1 MSKRTFL
8 KPQLGSVF
16 ILLFCGVATAA
27 DYANINSVRQGEFL
41 FNTDVPNK
49 YKVAPTI
56 STRVLIDVTG
66 PIARTKVRQRF
77 SNPSDQWI
85 SGTYAFPLPED
96 AAVDHMKILVG
107 GRIIEGVIRE
117 KDQAR
122 KIYEQAKREGKRT
135 SLVEQLRPNLFTTSV
150 ANIAP
155 YGVID
160 IDIEYQELLSLD
172 QGNFSLRFPMAM
184 TPRFSPDNGSSFN
197 QYDTPVVGRWVNVVD
212 KAGKTPVEAV
222 NSSSELSITVNLNAG
237 FQVED
242 IKSTYHPVT
251 INNIM
256 DSKQG
261 EVKQIKLGLSGHQGE
276 HDFELVWKPKTD
288 IIPKGMFFI
297 ETGKD
302 WQHGLLMVTP
312 PLDKRLYEKRHRDVT
327 YIIDTSGSMGGES
340 IAQAKKAL
348 RKALTRL
355 APEDTFNVIEFNS
368 TASSLFKKSVPATTQ
383 AIDEADDFIAGLE
396 AQGGTEMMPALGM
409 ALGATTEG
417 NNGRLQQI
425 VFITDGAV
433 EHEEKLFKLINNHLG
448 ECRLFTVA
456 IGSAPNSYFMRKAAQ
471 FGRGSYTFIGDTQEV
486 SEKMNQLF
494 SKMEQ
499 VVMTDLHLELE
510 GIEGE
515 VVQVLPDKLPD
526 LYFGEPVVLSLK
538 MEQIP
543 ERAIITG
550 NLNGQ
555 TWVNA
560 VRLKRSTHQSGL
572 KVLFGQRMIE
582 SWMDNKVLGV
592 EKEIVRKAIVDLGYY
607 YHLVSQY
614 TSLVAVDVTPAE
626 KLRDLEFKQQQLV
639 KSGSYLSLAQTAT
652 NSQIQIILGFLL
664 LLLSCAIWLWKG
676 RVEKLK
682 AGDNP

>member
-1 MSKRTFL
+1 MDKVTFL
-8 KPQLGSVF
+8 KPQLWSVF
-16 ILLFCGVATAA
+16 VLLFCSVATAA

-122 KIYEQAKREGKRT
+122 KIYEQAKSEGKRT

-155 YGVID
+155 LGVID
-160 IDIEYQELLSLD
+160 IEIEYQELLNLD

-184 TPRFSPDNGSSFN
+184 TPRYSPDNESSFN
-197 QYDTPVVGRWVNVVD
+197 QYDTPVVGRWVNVV
-212 KAGKTPVEAV
+212 KRAGKTPVV
-222 NSSSELSITVNLNAG
+222 PINNPSELSITVNVNAG
-237 FQVED
+237 FPIEY
-242 IKSTYHPVT
+242 INSTYHPVT
-251 INNIM
+251 INNIT
-256 DSKQG
+256 DSDQG
-261 EVKQIKLGLSGHQGE
+261 EVKQIKLGLSGHRGE
-276 HDFELVWKPKTD
+276 HDFELVWKPKAD
-288 IIPKGMFFI
+288 IIPKGMFFV
-297 ETGKD
+297 ETDKD

-312 PLDKRLYEKRHRDVT
+312 PLDKRLYEKRHRDIT
-327 YIIDTSGSMGGES
+327 YIIDTSGSMGGGS
-340 IAQAKKAL
+340 ISQAKKAL
-348 RKALTRL
+348 RQALTRL
-355 APEDTFNVIEFNS
+355 SIADRFNIIAFNS
-368 TASSLFKKSVPATTQ
+368 TASRLFKKAVPATTE
-383 AIDEADDFIAGLE
+383 AIDQADEFIAGLE
-396 AQGGTEMMPALGM
+396 AFGGTEMMPALEM
-409 ALGATTEG
+409 ALGTTGEE
-417 NNGRLQQI
+417 NNDRLHQI

-433 EHEEKLFKLINNHLG
+433 DQEQKLFKLINNQLG
-448 ECRLFTVA
+448 ERRLFTVA
-456 IGSAPNSYFMRKAAQ
+456 IGSAPNAYFMRKAAQ

-486 SEKMNQLF
+486 SDKMEQLF

-526 LYFGEPVVLSLK
+526 LYYGEPVVLSLK
-538 MEQIP
+538 MKQIP
-543 ERAIITG
+543 ERAILTG
-550 NLNGQ
+550 HLNGH

-572 KVLFGQRMIE
+572 KVLFGRRMIE

-614 TSLVAVDVTPAE
+614 TSLVAVDVTPAD
-626 KLRDLEFKQQQLV
+626 KLRELEFNQQELV
-639 KSGSYLSLAQTAT
+639 KKGPYLSLAQTAT
-652 NSQIQIILGFLL
+652 SSQIQIMIGFLL
-664 LLLSCAIWLWKG
+664 LLLSCAIGLWKG
-676 RVEKLK
+676 RAEKLRV
-682 AGDNP
+682 GDNS

>member
-1 MSKRTFL
+1 MNKRTFL
-8 KPQLGSVF
+8 QPQLWSVS
-16 ILLFCGVATAA
+16 ILLFCSVATAA
-27 DYANINSVRQGEFL
+27 DYAKINSVRQGEFL
-41 FNTDVPNK
+41 FNTDTPNK

-77 SNPSDQWI
+77 SNPTDQWI

-122 KIYEQAKREGKRT
+122 KIYEQAKSEGKRT

-155 YGVID
+155 SGVID
-160 IDIEYQELLSLD
+160 IEIEYQELLSLD

-184 TPRFSPDNGSSFN
+184 TPRYSSDNESSFN
-197 QYDTPVVGRWVNVVD
+197 QYDTPVVGRWVNVV
-212 KAGKTPVEAV
+212 KRAGKTPVEPIN
-222 NSSSELSITVNLNAG
+222 NSAELSITVNLNAG
-237 FQVED
+237 FPIEHID
-242 IKSTYHPVT
+242 STYHPVT
-251 INNIM
+251 INNIT
-256 DSKQG
+256 DSDQG
-261 EVKQIKLGLSGHQGE
+261 EVKQIKLGLGAHQGE
-276 HDFELVWKPKTD
+276 HDFELVWKPKAD

-312 PLDKRLYEKRHRDVT
+312 PMDKRFYEKRDRDVT
-327 YIIDTSGSMGGES
+327 FIIDTSGSMGGES
-340 IAQAKKAL
+340 ITQAKQAL
-348 RKALTRL
+348 RKAFTRISI
-355 APEDTFNVIEFNS
+355 ADTFNIIAFNS
-368 TASSLFKKSVPATTQ
+368 MANSLFNKSVPATIQ

-396 AQGGTEMMPALGM
+396 AQGGTEMMPALEM
-409 ALGATTEG
+409 ALGSTDEG
-417 NNGRLQQI
+417 NNERLQQI

-433 EHEEKLFKLINNHLG
+433 EHEEKLFKLIHNHLG
-448 ECRLFTVA
+448 ERRLFTVA
-456 IGSAPNSYFMRKAAQ
+456 IGSAPNAYFMRKAAQ
-471 FGRGSYTFIGDTQEV
+471 FSRGSYTFIGDTQEV
-486 SEKMNQLF
+486 SDKMDQLF

-538 MEQIP
+538 MKQIP
-543 ERAIITG
+543 ERAVITG
-550 NLNGQ
+550 HLNGH

-560 VRLKRSTHQSGL
+560 VRLKRSTQQSGL
-572 KVLFGQRMIE
+572 KVLFGRRMIE
-582 SWMDNKVLGV
+582 SWMDNQLLGV
-592 EKEIVRKAIVDLGYY
+592 DKETVRKAIVDIGYY

-614 TSLVAVDVTPAE
+614 TSLVAVDVTPAD
-626 KLRDLEFKQQQLV
+626 KLRELEFNQQELI
-639 KSGSYLSLAQTAT
+639 KEGSYLSLAQTAT
-652 NSQIQIILGFLL
+652 NSQVLIILGFLL
-664 LLLSCAIWLWKG
+664 LLFSCAIWLWTG
-676 RVEKLK
+676 GVEKLK
-682 AGDNP
+682 VGDNP

>member
-1 MSKRTFL
+1 MNKRTFL
-8 KPQLGSVF
+8 KLQLWSVF
-16 ILLFCGVATAA
+16 ILLFCNVATAA

-41 FNTDVPNK
+41 FNTDTPNK

-122 KIYEQAKREGKRT
+122 NIYEQAKSEGKRT

-155 YGVID
+155 SGVID
-160 IDIEYQELLSLD
+160 IEIEYQELLTLD

-184 TPRFSPDNGSSFN
+184 TPRYSPDNESSFN
-197 QYDTPVVGRWVNVVD
+197 QYNTPVVGRWVNVVE
-212 KAGKTPVEAV
+212 KAGKKPVEPI
-222 NSSSELSITVNLNAG
+222 NNPSELSITVNLNAG
-237 FQVED
+237 FPIEH
-242 IKSTYHPVT
+242 INSTYHPVT
-251 INNIM
+251 INNITNS
-256 DSKQG
+256 DQG
-261 EVKQIKLGLSGHQGE
+261 EVKQIKLGLSAHQGE
-276 HDFELVWKPKTD
+276 HDFELVWKPKAD
-288 IIPKGMFFI
+288 IVPKGMFFV

-312 PLDKRLYEKRHRDVT
+312 PLDNRLYEKRDRDVT

-340 IAQAKKAL
+340 IAQAKQAL
-348 RKALTRL
+348 RKALKRL

-368 TASSLFKKSVPATTQ
+368 TANSLFKKPVPATTQ
-383 AIDEADDFIAGLE
+383 AIDEADDLIAGLE
-396 AQGGTEMMPALGM
+396 AQGGTEMMPALQM
-409 ALGATTEG
+409 ALGSTDKG

-433 EHEEKLFKLINNHLG
+433 EHEEKLFKLIHNHLG
-448 ECRLFTVA
+448 ERRLFTVA

-538 MEQIP
+538 MKQIP
-543 ERAIITG
+543 ERAVITG
-550 NLNGQ
+550 NLNGH

-560 VRLKRSTHQSGL
+560 VRLKKSKHQSGL
-572 KVLFGQRMIE
+572 KVLFGRRMIE

-592 EKEIVRKAIVDLGYY
+592 DEEIVRKAIVDLGYD

-614 TSLVAVDVTPAE
+614 TSLIAVDVTPAD
-626 KLRDLEFKQQQLV
+626 KLRELEFNQQELV

-652 NSQIQIILGFLL
+652 NSQIQIIIGFLL
-664 LLLSCAIWLWKG
+664 LVLSCAIGLRKG
-676 RVEKLK
+676 RVEKFK
-682 AGDNP
+682 VGDNP

>member
-1 MSKRTFL
+1 
-8 KPQLGSVF
+8 
-16 ILLFCGVATAA
+16 LFCSVATAA

-41 FNTDVPNK
+41 FNTDTPNK

-122 KIYEQAKREGKRT
+122 KIYEQAKNEGKRT

-155 YGVID
+155 AGVID
-160 IDIEYQELLSLD
+160 IEIEYQELLSLD

-184 TPRFSPDNGSSFN
+184 TPRYSPDNESSFN
-197 QYDTPVVGRWVNVVD
+197 QYDTPVVGRWVHVVD
-212 KAGKTPVEAV
+212 KVGKTPVEAI

-237 FQVED
+237 FQ
-242 IKSTYHPVT
+242 IKHIDSTYHPIT
-251 INNIM
+251 INNIT

-261 EVKQIKLGLSGHQGE
+261 EVKQIKLGLSGHRGE
-276 HDFELVWKPKTD
+276 HDFELVWKPKAD
-288 IIPKGMFFI
+288 IIPKGMFFV

-312 PLDKRLYEKRHRDVT
+312 PLDKRLYEKRDRDVT
-327 YIIDTSGSMGGES
+327 FIIDTSGSMGGES
-340 IAQAKKAL
+340 ITQAKKAL
-348 RKALTRL
+348 RQALTRL
-355 APEDTFNVIEFNS
+355 SIADRFNIIAFNS
-368 TASSLFKKSVPATTQ
+368 TANSLFKKSVPATTQ
-383 AIDEADDFIAGLE
+383 VIDEADDFIAGLE
-396 AQGGTEMMPALGM
+396 AYGGTEMMPALEM
-409 ALGATTEG
+409 ALDSTNEVS
-417 NNGRLQQI
+417 NKRLHQI

-433 EHEEKLFKLINNHLG
+433 EHEEKLFKLIHNQLG
-448 ECRLFTVA
+448 DRRLFTVA

-486 SEKMNQLF
+486 SEKMDQLF

-526 LYFGEPVVLSLK
+526 LYYGEPIVLSLK
-538 MEQIP
+538 MKQIP
-543 ERAIITG
+543 ERAVITG
-550 NLNGQ
+550 SLNGH

-560 VRLKRSTHQSGL
+560 VRLKRSAHQSGL
-572 KVLFGQRMIE
+572 KVLFGRRMIE

-592 EKEIVRKAIVDLGYY
+592 DPDIVRKAIVDLGYY

-614 TSLVAVDVTPAE
+614 TSLVAVDVTPAD
-626 KLRDLEFKQQQLV
+626 KLRELEFNQQELV
-639 KSGSYLSLAQTAT
+639 KNGSYLSLAQTAT
-652 NSQIQIILGFLL
+652 NSQIQIMIGFLL
-664 LLLSCAIWLWKG
+664 LLLSCAIWLWKW
-676 RVEKLK
+676 RIEKLK
-682 AGDNP
+682 VSNNP

>member
-1 MSKRTFL
+1 MNKRTFL
-8 KPQLGSVF
+8 KPQLLPFS
-16 ILLFCGVATAA
+16 ILLFCSVATAA

-41 FNTDVPNK
+41 FNTDTPNK

-56 STRVLIDVTG
+56 STRVLIEVTG

-77 SNPSDQWI
+77 INPSDQWI

-117 KDQAR
+117 KDQAK
-122 KIYEQAKREGKRT
+122 KIYEQAKSEGKRT

-155 YGVID
+155 SGVID
-160 IDIEYQELLSLD
+160 IEIEYQELLTLD
-172 QGNFSLRFPMAM
+172 QGNFNLRFPMAM
-184 TPRFSPDNGSSFN
+184 TPRYSSDNESSFN
-197 QYDTPVVGRWVNVVD
+197 QYDIPVVGRWVNVVD
-212 KAGKTPVEAV
+212 KAGREPGKPI
-222 NSSSELSITVNLNAG
+222 NNPSELSITVNLNAG
-237 FQVED
+237 FQVEN
-242 IKSTYHPVT
+242 INSTYHPVT
-251 INNIM
+251 INNIT

-261 EVKQIKLGLSGHQGE
+261 EVKKIKLGLSGHRGE
-276 HDFELVWKPKTD
+276 HDFELVWKPKVD

-312 PLDKRLYEKRHRDVT
+312 PMDKSFYEKRHRDVT
-327 YIIDTSGSMGGES
+327 FIIDTSGSMGGES
-340 IAQAKKAL
+340 ITQAKQAL

-368 TASSLFKKSVPATTQ
+368 TASSLFKTSVPVTSK

-396 AQGGTEMMPALGM
+396 AQGGTEMMPALEM
-409 ALGATTEG
+409 ALDSTTEG
-417 NNGRLQQI
+417 NNERLQQI

-433 EHEEKLFKLINNHLG
+433 EHEEKLFKLIHNQLG
-448 ECRLFTVA
+448 ERRLFTVA

-471 FGRGSYTFIGDTQEV
+471 FGRGSYTFIGDVEEV
-486 SEKMNQLF
+486 SEKMDQLF

-515 VVQVLPDKLPD
+515 VVQVLPDKLPN
-526 LYFGEPVVLSLK
+526 LYYGEPVVLSLK
-538 MEQIP
+538 MKQIP
-543 ERAIITG
+543 ERAVLTG
-550 NLNGQ
+550 HLNGH

-560 VRLKRSTHQSGL
+560 VRLKRSAHQSGL
-572 KVLFGQRMIE
+572 KVLFGRRMIE

-592 EKEIVRKAIVDLGYY
+592 DPDIVRKAIVDLGYY

-614 TSLVAVDVTPAE
+614 TSLVAVDVTPAD
-626 KLRDLEFKQQQLV
+626 KLREPEFNQQEHV
-639 KSGSYLSLAQTAT
+639 KKGSYLSLAQTAT

-676 RVEKLK
+676 RVEILK
-682 AGDNP
+682 VSNNP